1 MNAVGLLSH
10 LILGASRQWS
20 GGVSLP
26 TLQVAANQLS
36 DLLFFREINSFL
48 TGEIDVFRDNLLGRT
63 VSLLGGAVMAVVTL
77 WILIEGYRIAVG
89 HSRDSMMVLVT
100 RALRVTVI
108 VGVATAAAA
117 GGGSMYRSL
126 TDSLSTD
133 ISRMVTG
140 TDDDVYERI
149 DKCLAYMQVAL
160 ASIDAL
166 DVADDPILNEKKD
179 RDLWFAGIGTGG
191 PALMAGTM
199 LLLNKIAMA
208 LFVGLGPLF
217 ILCLL
222 FDQTKGLFGRWL
234 YYGLGTI
241 FSLAVLSV
249 MVTLATD
256 MIIAVAAAFWTSSLL
271 GAGPDGVNSMALQQ
285 GGLGLVLTMLILSAP
300 PMAAM
305 FFQGTMGSF
314 VPYSQFGGGTN
325 GRASTPGPQGQ
336 PPGSYHRA
344 AGPGQASALQP
355 RPSGSDT
362 TAFGPASYRL
372 PSQASRAD
380 DIKTSA
386 S

>member
-1 MNAVGLLSH
+1 
-10 LILGASRQWS
+10 
-20 GGVSLP
+20 
-26 TLQVAANQLS
+26 
-36 DLLFFREINSFL
+36 
-48 TGEIDVFRDNLLGRT
+48 
-63 VSLLGGAVMAVVTL
+63 
-77 WILIEGYRIAVG
+77 
-89 HSRDSMMVLVT
+89 T

-117 GGGSMYRSL
+117 GGGSVYRSL
-126 TDSLSTD
+126 TDGLSSD
-133 ISRMVTG
+133 ISQMVTG

-149 DKCLAYMQVAL
+149 DKCLGYMQVAL

-234 YYGLGTI
+234 YYGLGTM

-285 GGLGLVLTMLILSAP
+285 GGLGVVLTMLILTAP

-305 FFQGTMGSF
+305 FFQGTLGSF
-314 VPYSQFGGGTN
+314 VPYSQFGGGTH
-325 GRASTPGPQGQ
+325 GRSPGPQGQ
-336 PPGSYHRA
+336 APGSYLTSHSPGRNQEDRPVA
-344 AGPGQASALQP
+344 GQASP
-355 RPSGSDT
+355 
-362 TAFGPASYRL
+362 TAAGGPATNPPRFTQ
-372 PSQASRAD
+372 PAHAD
-380 DIKTSA
+380 VIKRSLT
-386 S
+386 